1 MPASK
6 FGAAAKRSHPP
17 VVVPSLGPP
26 YFGLECGLAPGSDQG
41 LHERPVGNSVKQRF
55 RGNATLQK
63 SAGKRNAKCFRKR
76 FLDFPLGSWNLSPS
90 TETAVKTW
98 ALKETFWVARSLK
111 LSFLEK

>member
-55 RGNATLQK
+55 RGNATLKK
-63 SAGKRNAKCFRKR
+63 SDRKR
-76 FLDFPLGSWNLSPS
+76 LHMVAVCGSSQHQEAQVLMNHVGP
-90 TETAVKTW
+90 EVH
-98 ALKETFWVARSLK
+98 V
-111 LSFLEK
+111 